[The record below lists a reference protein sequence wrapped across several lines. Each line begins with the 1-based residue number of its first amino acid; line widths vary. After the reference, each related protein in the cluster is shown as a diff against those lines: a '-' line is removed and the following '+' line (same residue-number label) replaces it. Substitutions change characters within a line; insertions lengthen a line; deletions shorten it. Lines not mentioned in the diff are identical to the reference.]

1 MVILLHLHQQSRI
14 QSLSAI
20 RTKIQAVWA
29 TLLRLTGTAC
39 MICVVT
45 GAHHVSASDSASIVA
60 EHLDAQQ
67 DHKTSIKTYLQ
78 QCLATLDATVAL
90 ATNENN
96 SPDYL
101 LERFAEAEQDC
112 ADLPQLAHNQGVVAG
127 RADRW
132 PEAID
137 HFERS
142 LQLDGR
148 AAMTHRHLQ
157 QIFEHRA
164 AAAYALALNI
174 PTKASPPKLQLQR
187 STDQNAASSVAF
199 EHSELH
205 NIGTLEY
212 ELFAWWQALHNTIG
226 LKEHYV
232 DDFPTSAIRRSRQKF
247 ELMEWAN
254 MHREIAFTAKDAVV
268 VISDTYHNRTLL
280 LLRLVGNRWKIYQE
294 TTL

>member
-1 MVILLHLHQQSRI
+1 ML
-14 QSLSAI
+14 
-20 RTKIQAVWA
+20 
-29 TLLRLTGTAC
+29 
-39 MICVVT
+39 CVLA
-45 GAHHVSASDSASIVA
+45 GAHDVSASDTKSAEP

-67 DHKTSIKTYLQ
+67 EHKTTNETFLQ
-78 QCLATLDATVAL
+78 QCLATLDSTVAL
-90 ATNENN
+90 ATNETD

-112 ADLPQLAHNQGVVAG
+112 AGLPQLAHNQGVVAG
-127 RADRW
+127 RAGRW
-132 PEAID
+132 PEAIS

-148 AAMTHRHLQ
+148 ASMTHRHLQ

-174 PTKASPPKLQLQR
+174 PAKASPPELQFQR
-187 STDQNAASSVAF
+187 STDQNAASSSVAR
-199 EHSELH
+199 EHSDLH
-205 NIGTLEY
+205 TIGTLEY

-226 LKEHYV
+226 LKQHYV
-232 DDFPTSAIRRSRQKF
+232 DGFPASAIWLSRQKF

-254 MHREIAFTAKDAVV
+254 LHREIAFTAKDAVV
-268 VISDTYHNRTLL
+268 VVSDEYHNRTLL